1 MMKIDTTKILIY
13 SFFGILFLIL
23 VGWFSYN
30 YYSSKQPKEAEN
42 TNLGLDVDTKYTYED
57 MVKSNE
63 KKGDQ
68 GGEYQYKNAP
78 ATVDYSNQTST
89 KSISDENRYAAEKQ
103 QVQNVMYNIQR
114 QKEITTQEANHDI
127 APENN
132 TKRSNSIARLVS
144 YKKYILE
151 NESQEPNPEK
161 VQKTANRGKLFNDSS
176 DDFGSANT
184 TSEVAIPAVI
194 HGEQSIRDGSSV
206 KIRTTQDYT
215 IEGTSVPK
223 NTFLFGQVRI
233 SENRININIG
243 GFRVN
248 GAIVSTPLTVYDQD
262 GSLGLMLIGGSG
274 EGVTDKAVDV
284 ADASTGNI
292 LSSVPV
298 IGGVAQATK
307 DIFRSRQTRSKQV
320 VLASNYKLILKKS

>member
-1 MMKIDTTKILIY
+1 MKIDKTKLLIFSVIGI
-13 SFFGILFLIL
+13 SFLLL

-30 YYSSKQPKEAEN
+30 YYSSNQPKEAEN
-42 TNLGLDVDTKYTYED
+42 MNLGLDVDTKYTYQD
-57 MVKSNE
+57 MVKSND
-63 KKGDQ
+63 KKDDQ
-68 GGEYQYKNAP
+68 GGEYQYKNTP
-78 ATVDYSNQTST
+78 SVDYSKQNST
-89 KSISDENRYAAEKQ
+89 KSISEENRYAAEKQ
-103 QVQNVMYNIQR
+103 QIQNVMYNIQR
-114 QKEITTQEANHDI
+114 QKEITAQEANHDI
-127 APENN
+127 APENT
-132 TKRSNSIARLVS
+132 TKRSTSIARLVS
-144 YKKYILE
+144 YKKE
-151 NESQEPNPEK
+151 DESQEPNSEK
-161 VQKTANRGKLFNDSS
+161 VQKTINRGKLFNDSS

-184 TSEVAIPAVI
+184 TSEVAVPAVI

-206 KIRTTQDYT
+206 KIRTTQDCT
-215 IEGTSVPK
+215 IEGTSVPR

-248 GAIVSTPLTVYDQD
+248 GTIVSAPLTVYDQD

-284 ADASTGNI
+284 ADASTGNV

>member
-1 MMKIDTTKILIY
+1 MKIDKTKILIY
-13 SFFGILFLIL
+13 SVLGISFLIL

-63 KKGDQ
+63 KKEDQ
-68 GGEYQYKNAP
+68 GVEYQYKNTP
-78 ATVDYSNQTST
+78 TTVDYSNQTST
-89 KSISDENRYAAEKQ
+89 KSISDDNRYAAEKQ

-114 QKEITTQEANHDI
+114 QKEITAQEANHDI
-127 APENN
+127 APEST
-132 TKRSNSIARLVS
+132 TKRSNSIARLIS
-144 YKKYILE
+144 YHKNVPE
-151 NESQEPNPEK
+151 DESQEPKPEK
-161 VQKTANRGKLFNDSS
+161 TQKTINKGKLFNDSS

-184 TSEVAIPAVI
+184 SEVAVPAVI

-206 KIRTTQDYT
+206 KIRTTQDCT
-215 IEGTSVPK
+215 IEGTLVPK
-223 NTFLFGQVRI
+223 NTFVFGQVRI
-233 SENRININIG
+233 SEDRININIG

-248 GAIVSTPLTVYDQD
+248 GTIISTPLTVYDQD

-284 ADASTGNI
+284 ADASAGNV